1 MQICLKK
8 KYTTAGGGGGDK
20 YELCVSIC
28 KLVIV
33 QLATLRAGCLSAQT
47 LTKTKTKLLRKNP
60 FSKLVNSSFNCKYW
74 ISKQIT
80 FMVQWRN
87 QESKLFFSRK
97 KDAEGCNFSPILSMF
112 WDISRYLILEY
123 ITWIFSL
130 QEAWWTICLLP
141 VAPETHLYHRLELLR
156 LPFEKYSL
164 LKFIY

>member
-1 MQICLKK
+1 MHYHLMISSWQWVSDHDRYQSSVSCKYMLDICQFWGTIALFIYVKVHQKVRKFAWK

-33 QLATLRAGCLSAQT
+33 QLATLRASSLSAQT
-47 LTKTKTKLLRKNP
+47 LTETKTKLLRKNP

-87 QESKLFFSRK
+87 PESKLFFSQ
-97 KDAEGCNFSPILSMF
+97 EGC
-112 WDISRYLILEY
+112 
-123 ITWIFSL
+123 
-130 QEAWWTICLLP
+130 
-141 VAPETHLYHRLELLR
+141 
-156 LPFEKYSL
+156 
-164 LKFIY
+164 